1 VNFLWPALLYG
12 LLLLPLMVA
21 GYVWLLR
28 RRSRLSVTFPTLE
41 IVAAAVDTR
50 HRVRRH
56 LPAAF
61 FLLTFLAIITAV
73 ARPVISMPVPSDRAA
88 MVLAIDV
95 SGSML
100 SQDVDPS
107 RLEAAKAAAK
117 EFVGTLP
124 HRLRV
129 GLVTFAGYAVLAVPP
144 TTDHER
150 VLEAIDAIT
159 VRHRTAIGDGLI
171 EAVAALPERVRPRP
185 DGTLPPMPIPLPPP
199 GIVVLLSDGQNNAGV
214 DPLAAAEVARR
225 ERVTVYTVGI
235 GVPLTPATRWIL
247 GGPLDEETLR
257 AVAGRTGGEYYHPK
271 SGRELRDV
279 YKKLARSVGWER
291 RPVEVT
297 SLAAGAGTLMFLTAI
312 GLGAG
317 LHPLGR

>member
-1 VNFLWPALLYG
+1 MSFLWPALLYG
-12 LLLLPLMVA
+12 LLLLPAMA
-21 GYVWLLR
+21 AAYVWLLQ
-28 RRSRLSVTFPTLE
+28 RRSRLSVAFPTLE
-41 IVAAAVDTR
+41 IAAAAMGPGR
-50 HRVRRH
+50 RIRRH

-61 FLLTFLAIITAV
+61 FLLTFLAIITAL

-107 RLEAAKAAAK
+107 RLEAAKAAAR

-124 HRLRV
+124 HRLQV

-144 TTDHER
+144 TADHDR

-171 EAVAALPERVRPRP
+171 EAVAALPGRVRPTP
-185 DGTLPPMPIPLPPP
+185 EGALPPMHPDPPPP
-199 GIVVLLSDGQNNAGV
+199 GVVVLLSDGQNNAGV
-214 DPLAAAEVARR
+214 DPLAAADVARR

-235 GVPLTPATRWIL
+235 GVPLTPATRWIW
-247 GGPLDEETLR
+247 GGPLDEATLR
-257 AVAGRTGGEYYHPK
+257 DMAGRTGGEYYHPT
-271 SGRELRDV
+271 SGKELRGI
-279 YKKLARSVGWER
+279 YKKLARSVGWEHR
-291 RPVEVT
+291 STEVT
-297 SLAAGAGTLMFLTAI
+297 SIAAGAGTLMLLAAI
-312 GLGAG
+312 ALGVG
-317 LHPLGR
+317 LHPLPR

>member
-1 VNFLWPALLYG
+1 VSFLWPALLYG
-12 LLLLPLMVA
+12 LLLLPAMVA
-21 GYVWLLR
+21 AYIWLLR

-41 IVAAAVDTR
+41 IAAAAMGRGDS
-50 HRVRRH
+50 VRRH
-56 LPAAF
+56 LPAVL
-61 FLLTFLAIITAV
+61 FLLTFLAIITAM
-73 ARPVISMPVPSDRAA
+73 ARPVISLPAPSDRAA
-88 MVLAIDV
+88 IMLAIDV

-124 HRLRV
+124 HRLAV

-144 TTDHER
+144 TPDHER
-150 VLEAIDAIT
+150 VVEAIDAIT

-171 EAVAALPERVRPRP
+171 EAVAALPGRVRPRRE
-185 DGTLPPMPIPLPPP
+185 GTLPPMPPHPPPP

-214 DPLAAAEVARR
+214 DPLTAADVARR

-247 GGPLDEETLR
+247 GGPLDEATLR
-257 AVAGRTGGEYYHPK
+257 AMAGRTGGEYYHPK
-271 SGRELRDV
+271 SGKELRDI
-279 YKKLARSVGWER
+279 YKKLARSVGWEE
-291 RPVEVT
+291 RPTEVT
-297 SLAAGAGTLMFLTAI
+297 SLAAGAGTLMLLAAI
-312 GLGAG
+312 VLGVG
-317 LHPLGR
+317 LHPLGG

>member
-1 VNFLWPALLYG
+1 MSFLWPALLYG
-12 LLLLPLMVA
+12 LLLLPAMA
-21 GYVWLLR
+21 AAYVLLLR

-41 IVAAAVDTR
+41 LVAAAVDTR

-73 ARPVISMPVPSDRAA
+73 ARPVISTPVPSDRAA

-124 HRLRV
+124 HVRV

-185 DGTLPPMPIPLPPP
+185 DGTLPPMP
-199 GIVVLLSDGQNNAGV
+199 
-214 DPLAAAEVARR
+214 
-225 ERVTVYTVGI
+225 TV
-235 GVPLTPATRWIL
+235 
-247 GGPLDEETLR
+247 
-257 AVAGRTGGEYYHPK
+257 
-271 SGRELRDV
+271 
-279 YKKLARSVGWER
+279 
-291 RPVEVT
+291 
-297 SLAAGAGTLMFLTAI
+297 
-312 GLGAG
+312 
-317 LHPLGR
+317 